1 MLRQLKSDVQT
12 KMIRVMSM
20 TISTQQAELA
30 ASRRGIGRSVQE
42 AAPRERIGTVMRQL
56 ADCWRLWPW
65 ASKAP
70 PWGG

>member
-20 TISTQQAELA
+20 TISTQQADLA
-30 ASRRGIGRSVQE
+30 ASRLGIDRSAQE
-42 AAPRERIGTVMRQL
+42 PVDRERIGKVRRRL
-56 ADCWRLWPW
+56 ADRWRSWPL
-65 ASKAP
+65 ASNAS

>member
-20 TISTQQAELA
+20 TISTQQADLA
-30 ASRRGIGRSVQE
+30 ASRLGIDRSAQE
-42 AAPRERIGTVMRQL
+42 PVDRERIGKVRRRL
-56 ADCWRLWPW
+56 ADRWRPWPL
-65 ASKAP
+65 ASKAS

>member
-20 TISTQQAELA
+20 TISTQQADLA
-30 ASRRGIGRSVQE
+30 ASRLGIDRSAEE
-42 AAPRERIGTVMRQL
+42 AVARARIGKVMRRL
-56 ADCWRLWPW
+56 ADCWRQGPL